1 MMGQIGTKVVRS
13 NCFTT
18 MISKYNDKLRPEC
31 AQSQEEKKKE
41 ETEKKKEK
49 GIEEE
54 VEGRTWKLKKNE
66 GKLLERLET
75 QTLPLNRH
83 PRRELN

>member
-54 VEGRTWKLKKNE
+54 VEGRTWKLKNTAKYLFYVIYYII
-66 GKLLERLET
+66 G
-75 QTLPLNRH
+75 PSIGY
-83 PRRELN
+83 